1 MDTSDLTSRGYGAVL
16 WEPDQQTVHDARI
29 TRFMRWLAV
38 HIPGPIPG
46 RGHDFGGYADLWQ
59 WSVTEPGSFWAA
71 VWDYFEVLGHRDPGP
86 VLTGE
91 VMPDVQWFTGTTLNY
106 ARNALRT
113 AWTDPDRTAIIFDS
127 ERTRAGRLTYA
138 QLAQQVARVARGLR
152 ALGVRRGDRVA
163 ALLPNVPEA
172 VIGLLATASIG
183 AIWSSCSPDFGARSV
198 IDRFAQ
204 IEPTVLIAG
213 DGYWYGGKEFS
224 RAQMVDDVVAAL
236 PGLSAVVLVDLIE
249 AAGGFPDRFIR
260 WDNLGAEAE
269 SEQGQREPEFE
280 EVPFEHPLWVVYSS
294 GTTGL
299 PKPIMHGHG
308 GIVLEHLKALAFH
321 QDLRP
326 GDVFTWYTTTGWMMW
341 NYLAGGLLAGL
352 TIVLYDGSA
361 TYPDTGRLWRLAA
374 EHGVTYLGVGAP
386 YLVACMKAG
395 LRPGDEADL
404 SALRAIGSTG
414 SPLPPEAFGWV
425 YDRVS
430 KDLLLGSFSGGTD
443 LCTGFVGPC
452 PLLPVRAGIIS
463 GRCLGAEVEAY
474 DDDGQP
480 VIGQVG
486 ELVITQPM
494 PSMPVGFWND
504 PGGAR
509 YRESYFDVYPGIWR
523 HGDWIELLPDGGC
536 VIYGRS
542 DATLNRGGVR
552 MGTSEFYRVV
562 EGFGEVGDSLV
573 VDTGRLGAEGR
584 LILYVVPA
592 AGCELD
598 DDLAARLRAA
608 LRSQLSPRHVPDE
621 IHQVPGIPRTL
632 SGKKLEVP
640 VRKILLGTEPERAA
654 DPNALANPEV
664 LAYFGGF
671 RGVAPPGQHS
681 VTHPHPRQLLSET
694 TSSQW
699 GDGVVAGPCPS
710 GGSGGS
716 SPRAMPLREGL
727 GGSASGPCPSGG
739 VRGGLGGS
747 SPRAS
752 TAQNHKGVDSGR
764 DAGQRRSRD
773 QGSPAGQGGRGLGGQ
788 PRAGPRHAGRRRRR
802 PVLPA
807 RLLPPGGHRGPALAL
822 AAGGG
827 GAGPRPDRPAPAAG
841 PGADPGPGA
850 GTRASGPGHPGQPGG
865 GHRHRRHA
873 VPGRLGHDP
882 AEPPPGRDLA
892 ARAPAVA
899 GAPGRDRRAA

>member
-29 TRFMRWLAV
+29 TRFMRWLA
-38 HIPGPIPG
+38 G
-46 RGHDFGGYADLWQ
+46 RGHQFGNYPDLWQ
-59 WSVTEPGSFWAA
+59 WSVTRPGEFWAA
-71 VWDYFEVLGHRDPGP
+71 VWDYFEVLGHRGPGP
-86 VLTGE
+86 VLAGE
-91 VMPDVQWFTGTTLNY
+91 VMPDVQWFTGATLNY

-127 ERTRAGRLTYA
+127 ERTRAGHLTYA
-138 QLAQQVARVARGLR
+138 QLAHQVARVARGLR
-152 ALGVRRGDRVA
+152 ALGVRRDDRVA

-224 RAQMVDDVVAAL
+224 RAEMVDDVVAAL
-236 PGLSAVVLVDLIE
+236 PGLSAVVMVDLIGT
-249 AAGGFPDRFIR
+249 AGPVRTPGSGRFTR
-260 WDNLGAEAE
+260 WEDLAPGE
-269 SEQGQREPEFE
+269 REPEFE
-280 EVPFEHPLWVVYSS
+280 EVPFDHPLWVVYSS

-361 TYPDTGRLWRLAA
+361 TYPATDRLWRLTA

-395 LRPGDEADL
+395 LRPGAEVDL

-425 YDRVS
+425 YERV
-430 KDLLLGSFSGGTD
+430 KQDLLLGSFSGGTD

-474 DDDGQP
+474 DDDGKP

-504 PGGAR
+504 PGGTR
-509 YRESYFDVYPGIWR
+509 YRESYFDTYPGVWR

-562 EGFGEVGDSLV
+562 EGFPEVADSLV
-573 VDTGRLGAEGR
+573 VDTGQLGAEGR

-592 AGCELD
+592 AGGELD

-664 LAYFGGF
+664 LAYFGGHD
-671 RGVAPPGQHS
+671 R
-681 VTHPHPRQLLSET
+681 T
-694 TSSQW
+694 
-699 GDGVVAGPCPS
+699 
-710 GGSGGS
+710 
-716 SPRAMPLREGL
+716 
-727 GGSASGPCPSGG
+727 
-739 VRGGLGGS
+739 
-747 SPRAS
+747 
-752 TAQNHKGVDSGR
+752 
-764 DAGQRRSRD
+764 
-773 QGSPAGQGGRGLGGQ
+773 
-788 PRAGPRHAGRRRRR
+788 
-802 PVLPA
+802 
-807 RLLPPGGHRGPALAL
+807 
-822 AAGGG
+822 
-827 GAGPRPDRPAPAAG
+827 PD
-841 PGADPGPGA
+841 
-850 GTRASGPGHPGQPGG
+850 
-865 GHRHRRHA
+865 
-873 VPGRLGHDP
+873 
-882 AEPPPGRDLA
+882 PPP
-892 ARAPAVA
+892 
-899 GAPGRDRRAA
+899 